1 MGLDAAKTV
10 RTMPEWQTA
19 SQCGSDG
26 FVLAAPISGTRT
38 LLAVGAVAAPAPP
51 RRPTMFGGP
60 PAAGGFG
67 YGADVE
73 FVRAEMR
80 CLVTDLAMTDGHEPN
95 GLLTR
100 INTALRTRGVGR
112 IDSLALLGQ
121 AGDGLPPDVAGAG
134 RPLPLLVTP
143 DRLSTPISSCMSL
156 APEWMVVLGAADS
169 GSPPRGGLLPQ
180 ADVDAATA
188 LLTHPCVPGAPAA
201 GRTLLAVRVDG

>member
-1 MGLDAAKTV
+1 MGLDAAKTL

-38 LLAVGAVAAPAPP
+38 LLAVGAVGAPAS
-51 RRPTMFGGP
+51 RRPAMFGGP
-60 PAAGGFG
+60 PAVGVFGDGG
-67 YGADVE
+67 DVE
-73 FVRAEMR
+73 YVRAEMR

-100 INTALRTRGVGR
+100 LNTALRARGVGR
-112 IDSLALLGQ
+112 IDSLALLSK

-143 DRLSTPISSCMSL
+143 DRLSTPISSCVSL
-156 APEWMVVLGAADS
+156 APEWMVVLGAAGS
-169 GSPPRGGLLPQ
+169 GSPPRAGLLPH